1 MLRFLL
7 LLSLAGKIVAIGLW
21 RLREPFLVD
30 AAFFAGPDL
39 LIAYNIFAPAAQGLC
54 RICTRFETASRE
66 IWLTIDDGPDPQD
79 TPMILELLDRH
90 RARATFF
97 FVGERAA
104 RFPELVA
111 AVVVRGHEVGH
122 HTHTHPMKWFWCAT
136 PARLRAELDD
146 ALDAFQAAGIR
157 PRWFR
162 SPVGIKN
169 LLLGPALDERGLR
182 YIGWSVRSYDVRSRS
197 PAAVR
202 DGVMKQVRPGAIVL
216 MHEGPAM
223 DARVRV
229 TALTMLLDA
238 LAARGFA
245 CVLPAAGQLR

>member
-1 MLRFLL
+1 
-7 LLSLAGKIVAIGLW
+7 
-21 RLREPFLVD
+21 
-30 AAFFAGPDL
+30 
-39 LIAYNIFAPAAQGLC
+39 
-54 RICTRFETASRE
+54 
-66 IWLTIDDGPDPQD
+66 
-79 TPMILELLDRH
+79 MILELLDRH